1 MVAQLLRLRL
11 QSTLGALRRTPKQ
24 MLGLLLGIGLGIAIV
39 WALGLGLFGLRFAEA
54 GNARDLL
61 VVAGSFVVLGFA
73 AVPLLFRL
81 EDPMD
86 PRAFA
91 LFGLRPKPLARGLL
105 LAALV
110 GVPSL
115 VVAVLSL
122 ATVVTWSRGPLP
134 VVFALVCAVLA
145 VATCALLGRVSIAV
159 GSVFLSHRRTRE
171 FTGMLWLLVIV
182 LVLPA
187 VALLASMD
195 WGNAGFTVFGR
206 AASVVSWTPFGA
218 VWAAPGDAAT
228 GAVGAATL
236 KLVIAAATV
245 ALLWWAWEVL
255 VARLLISP
263 VREAPTKSFGGLG
276 WFDALPGG
284 AVGVIAARSLTY
296 WSRDSRYLA
305 PLLVIPVVPFLMI
318 APLLIAGVPA
328 QPLTLLPLPIMC
340 LFLGWSLHNELALD
354 SSAVWMHVVSGVRG
368 AADRLGRTV
377 PILIIGVVLIT
388 GGSVLTAVVYGD
400 WRVFPS
406 VVGVSASLL
415 LVGVGVSSFVSARL
429 PYAAVLPGDSPFQQP
444 QTSGSSAVLSQSV
457 SLVATVL
464 LSVPTMW
471 IAGLGLVESP
481 AWHPLALLV
490 GLGTGL
496 LVLTVGVFAGGRV
509 VDRRGPEIVGFA
521 TSV

>member
-24 MLGLLLGIGLGIAIV
+24 MLGLLVGIGVGIAIV
-39 WALGLGLFGLRFAEA
+39 WLLGLGLFALRFVEA

-73 AVPLLFRL
+73 TVPLLFRL

-91 LFGLRPKPLARGLL
+91 LFGLAPRPLARGLA

-110 GVPSL
+110 GVPA
-115 VVAVLSL
+115 VIMAVLSL

-134 VVFALVCAVLA
+134 MVLAVVCAILA
-145 VATCALLGRVSIAV
+145 VATCVLLGRISIAV
-159 GSVFLSHRRTRE
+159 GSVFLSQRRTRE
-171 FTGMLWLLVIV
+171 FAGMLWLLVIV
-182 LVLPA
+182 LVIPA
-187 VALLASMD
+187 IALLASMD

-218 VWAAPGDAAT
+218 VWSAPGDAASGST
-228 GAVGAATL
+228 GTAVL
-236 KLVIAAATV
+236 KLLIALVTV
-245 ALLWWAWEVL
+245 ALLWRVWEAL
-255 VARLLISP
+255 VARLVVSP
-263 VREAPTKSFGGLG
+263 VRDAPTKSFGGLG

-284 AVGVIAARSLTY
+284 AVGAIAARSLTY

-328 QPLTLLPLPIMC
+328 QPLVLLPLPVMC

-354 SSAVWMHVVSGVRG
+354 SSAVWLHVASGVRG
-368 AADRLGRTV
+368 WADRLGRTV
-377 PILIIGVVLIT
+377 PILLIGAVLIAA
-388 GGSVLTAVVYGD
+388 GSAVTAVMYGD
-400 WRVFPS
+400 WRAFPS
-406 VVGVSASLL
+406 IVGVSSSLL
-415 LVGVGVSSFVSARL
+415 LIGVGVSSLVSARL
-429 PYAAVLPGDSPFQQP
+429 PYAAVLPGDGPFQQP
-444 QTSGSSAVLSQSV
+444 QTSGSPAVLSQSV
-457 SLVATVL
+457 SLVATIL
-464 LSVPTMW
+464 LALPTFW
-471 IAGLGLVESP
+471 FAARGLFESPTWHLVALFVGIGSGLVV
-481 AWHPLALLV
+481 LAA
-490 GLGTGL
+490 
-496 LVLTVGVFAGGRV
+496 GVFSGGRV
-509 VDRRGPEIVGFA
+509 FDRRGPEIIGFA

>member
-11 QSTLGALRRTPKQ
+11 QSSLGALRRTPVQ
-24 MLGLLLGIGLGIAIV
+24 MLGLLIGIGLGIAIV
-39 WALGLGLFGLRFAEA
+39 WVLGLGLFALRFAEA

-73 AVPLLFRL
+73 TVPLLFRL

-91 LFGLRPKPLARGLL
+91 LFGLEPRPLARGLA
-105 LAALV
+105 LAALL
-110 GVPSL
+110 GVPAIVL
-115 VVAVLSL
+115 AVLSL

-134 VVFALVCAVLA
+134 ILFAIVCALLA
-145 VATCALLGRVSIAV
+145 VATCVLLARASIAI

-182 LVLPA
+182 LVIPA
-187 VALLASMD
+187 LALLASMD

-206 AASVVSWTPFGA
+206 VASVVSWTPFGA
-218 VWAAPGDAAT
+218 VWSAPGDAAT
-228 GAVGAATL
+228 GSLGAATL
-236 KLVIAAATV
+236 KLLIAGATV
-245 ALLWWAWEVL
+245 ALLWRLWEVL
-255 VARLLISP
+255 VARLVVSP

-284 AVGVIAARSLTY
+284 PVGVIAARSLTY

-318 APLLIAGVPA
+318 APLLVAGVPA
-328 QPLTLLPLPIMC
+328 QPLALLPLPVMC

-354 SSAVWMHVVSGVRG
+354 SSAVWLHVASGVRG
-368 AADRLGRTV
+368 WVDRLGRTV
-377 PILIIGVVLIT
+377 PILLIGTVLIAA
-388 GGSVLTAVVYGD
+388 GSALTAVVYGD

-406 VVGVSASLL
+406 IVGVASALL
-415 LVGVGVSSFVSARL
+415 LIGVGVSSFVSARL

-444 QTSGSSAVLSQSV
+444 QTSGSSAVVSQAV
-457 SLVATVL
+457 SLVATIAL
-464 LSVPTMW
+464 TVPTFW
-471 IAGLGLVESP
+471 FAARGILESP
-481 AWHPLALLV
+481 SWHLVALFV
-490 GLGTGL
+490 GLGSGL
-496 LVLTVGVFAGGRV
+496 LVLIVGVLAGGRV
-509 VDRRGPEIVGFA
+509 FDRRGPEIVGFA